1 VNKDKKKGRGVAAP
15 AQDLLRSDYRL
26 LRCSDAAAD
35 DHHDASDRHL
45 EPKPCSRT
53 SWPGTSR

>member
-1 VNKDKKKGRGVAAP
+1 VAP

-26 LRCSDAAAD
+26 LRCPDADD
-35 DHHDASDRHL
+35 DHHDAFSDGASDGHL
-45 EPKPCSRT
+45 KPKPCSRT